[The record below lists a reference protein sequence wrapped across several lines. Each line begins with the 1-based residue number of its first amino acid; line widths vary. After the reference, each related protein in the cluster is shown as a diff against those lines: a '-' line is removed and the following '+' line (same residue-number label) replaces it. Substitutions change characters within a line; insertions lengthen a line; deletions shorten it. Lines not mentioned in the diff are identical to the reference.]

1 MPRVFLDANVLFSAG
16 YNPSGGIGELW
27 RLKTVELLTSRYA
40 AAEAYRNMAEKY
52 PDRLA
57 LLDRAICA
65 CSLVPEAPLQ
75 TLPAEIVLPEK
86 DRPILQAAMAANADV
101 LLSGDN
107 HFRPYLG
114 PAFGSLRIM
123 RPRQFLLAMTSH
135 R

>member
-16 YNPSGGIGELW
+16 YNPSGGTGGLW

-57 LLDRAICA
+57 QLDQVIGA
-65 CSLVPEAPLQ
+65 CCLVPEAPLQ
-75 TLPAEIVLPEK
+75 TLPAEVVLPED
-86 DRPILQAAMAANADV
+86 DRPILQAAMATNADV

-114 PAFGSLRIM
+114 RAFGSLRIM
-123 RPRQFLLAMTSH
+123 RPRQFFVAMTSN

>member
-16 YNPSGGIGELW
+16 YNPSAGIGELW

-52 PDRLA
+52 PDRLMQ
-57 LLDRAICA
+57 LDQVIAA
-65 CSLVPEAPLQ
+65 CGLVPEAPLQ
-75 TLPAEIVLPEK
+75 QLPTEVVLPED
-86 DRPILQAAMAANADV
+86 DRPILQAALAANSDV

-114 PAFGSLRIM
+114 RAFGSLRIM
-123 RPRQFLLAMTSH
+123 RPRQFLVAMAAD